1 MQNKEQKNK
10 KKQQDK
16 NKKLIIMGIKKEK
29 RDDASRFVAIEHGM
43 EKISHI
49 NSEMMENA
57 IYISYYIR
65 HTHLR
70 RAV

>member
-1 MQNKEQKNK
+1 
-10 KKQQDK
+10 
-16 NKKLIIMGIKKEK
+16 MGIKKEK
-29 RDDASRFVAIEHGM
+29 RDDASRFVATEHGM